1 MIANTFLDIYTI
13 IFSWQV
19 YGAIW
24 DTLNGTGLAYIP
36 FIVAIISSL
45 QQSYDQSPS
54 RIVSTLEFNL
64 LGMILV
70 LMLVVIPYDNNNISL
85 SEVKYSIASTSCQNP
100 EQIGDGD
107 NTGETADDVF
117 ADMAGGAPVK
127 IPIAW
132 ALVDYFS
139 SAITFSAI
147 KAMGCS
153 NDYNDVL
160 VKVGNVS
167 IDDPAMLG
175 RLNEFNKRC
184 YRPALKDL
192 EENGMPAGADRD
204 TIKPW
209 DDPSYIG
216 SNVFLNT
223 PGRFFNAETAYVHHA
238 ERYGYT
244 YDPVPGSLD
253 EKHDEDTFGAT
264 VSCAELW
271 EGKGTAQGLRKELLE
286 SIQDTNEGE
295 DAWDDWDDYG
305 SNLYGSYIANSSDE
319 EDSFLKTILDAN
331 AGGYNAVDD
340 IDITSSNGSVDKNI
354 FQQGLDLA
362 TDIVVGGVAAAS
374 NLGNFSEMW
383 MMKKAMKTALPMLVS
398 MAQALIVI
406 LAPLAM
412 VWGMY
417 RMQNFVILALAYFGL
432 EFLNAVLGM
441 GFFFENR
448 IVEMSNVA
456 IFEGPIASF
465 VVFIVSIL
473 QVIILPII
481 WLALIGA
488 TGASALQRMSG
499 GVTGGQRGTFGGNP
513 KEAASN
519 VKGAGSS
526 PSK

>member
-1 MIANTFLDIYTI
+1 VIANTFLDIYTI

-100 EQIGDGD
+100 EQLGDGD

-117 ADMAGGAPVK
+117 ADMAGGSPVK

-204 TIKPW
+204 TLKPW
-209 DDPSYIG
+209 DDPSFIG

-223 PGRFFNAETAYVHHA
+223 PGRFFNAETAYVHQA
-238 ERYGYT
+238 QRYGFT
-244 YDPVPGSLD
+244 YDPTPGSLD

-264 VSCAELW
+264 VSCADLW
-271 EGKGTAQGLRKELLE
+271 NDPNHGLRKDLLE
-286 SIQDTNEGE
+286 SIQDTSEGD

-305 SNLYGSYIANSSDE
+305 SDLYGSNIATNADK
-319 EDSFLKTILDAN
+319 EDSFIKTILDAN

-354 FQQGLDLA
+354 GQKMLDGV
-362 TDIVVGGVAAAS
+362 TDIVVGGAAAIS

-417 RMQNFVILALAYFGL
+417 KMQNFVILALAYFGL

-448 IVEMSNVA
+448 IVEMSNAA
-456 IFEGPIASF
+456 IFEGPLASL

-473 QVIILPII
+473 QVIVLPII
-481 WLALIGA
+481 WLSLIGA
-488 TGASALQRMSG
+488 TGASALQRMG
-499 GVTGGQRGTFGGNP
+499 GSVTGGQKGQFGGNP
-513 KEAASN
+513 KEASDN
-519 VKGAGSS
+519 VKSAGRE
-526 PSK
+526 PGGK

>member
-13 IFSWQV
+13 IFSWKV

-64 LGMILV
+64 LGMILI
-70 LMLVVIPYDNNNISL
+70 LMLVVIPYDSNNIGL

-100 EQIGDGD
+100 EQLGDGD
-107 NTGETADDVF
+107 NTGKTADDVF
-117 ADMAGGAPVK
+117 SDMAGGAPVK

-167 IDDPAMLG
+167 IDDPAILE

-204 TIKPW
+204 ALKPW
-209 DDPSYIG
+209 DDPSFIG
-216 SNVFLNT
+216 SNMFLNT
-223 PGRFFNAETAYVHHA
+223 PGRFFNAETAYVNQA
-238 ERYGYT
+238 ERFGFT
-244 YDPVPGSLD
+244 YNPTPGSLD
-253 EKHDEDTFGAT
+253 EKHDEDIFGAT
-264 VSCAELW
+264 VSCADLW
-271 EGKGTAQGLRKELLE
+271 NDPNHGLRKDLLG
-286 SIQDTNEGE
+286 SIKDSSEGD

-305 SNLYGSYIANSSDE
+305 SDLYGSNIASNTDK
-319 EDSFLKTILDAN
+319 EDSFIKTILDAN
-331 AGGYNAVDD
+331 AGGYSAVDD
-340 IDITSSNGSVDKNI
+340 IDITSSNGSVDKNVGQTI
-354 FQQGLDLA
+354 LDGV
-362 TDIVVGGVAAAS
+362 TDILVGGTAAIT

-398 MAQALIVI
+398 MSQALIVI

-448 IVEMSNVA
+448 IVEMSNSA
-456 IFEGPIASF
+456 ILEGPLASL

-473 QVIILPII
+473 QVIVLPVI
-481 WLALIGA
+481 WLSLIGA
-488 TGASALQRMSG
+488 TGASALQRMG
-499 GVTGGQRGTFGGNP
+499 GNVTGGQRGTFGGSNIP
-513 KEAASN
+513 K
-519 VKGAGSS
+519 VPKPKGGGG
-526 PSK
+526 